1 MAKPTPAQTIE
12 KLLTAIVAAGGERL
26 APTNPYEVA
35 RFRTLYGVGIIYRN
49 AKGKQTWNPEAE
61 MAQEHIKAKKGSIAP
76 VVVVNR
82 AGHAQRRSAVLRIL
96 DRDGG
101 DCFFCGDP
109 LADDVTL
116 EHLVPIAHG
125 GPNHI
130 SNLVCAHASCNQEA
144 GHLSVA
150 EKVAL
155 AVAKR
160 TAKVPA

>member
-1 MAKPTPAQTIE
+1 MAKPTRDQTIE
-12 KLLTAIVAAGGERL
+12 KTVAAIVTAGGEKL

-35 RFRTLYGVGIIYRN
+35 RFRTLYGVGVVYAN
-49 AKGKQTWNPEAE
+49 AKGRQTWNREAE
-61 MAQEHIKAKKGSIAP
+61 MARDHLKASKGSLAP
-76 VVVVNR
+76 VKVVNR
-82 AGHAQRRSAVLRIL
+82 TGTDQRRAAVLRVL
-96 DRDGG
+96 ERDGG
-101 DCFFCGDP
+101 NCFFCGNP

-130 SNLVCAHASCNQEA
+130 SNLVCAHAACNHEA

>member
-1 MAKPTPAQTIE
+1 MSKPTPDQTIE
-12 KLLTAIVAAGGERL
+12 KLLAAIVAAGGERL

-35 RFRTLYGVGIIYRN
+35 RFRTLYGVGVVYRN
-49 AKGKQTWNPEAE
+49 SKGKQTWNAEAE
-61 MAQEHIKAKKGSIAP
+61 MARDHIKAGKGSLAP
-76 VVVVNR
+76 VAVVNR
-82 AGHAQRRSAVLRIL
+82 ASHAQRRSAVLRVL

-101 DCFFCGDP
+101 NCFFCGDP

-130 SNLVCAHASCNQEA
+130 SNLVCAHAVCNHEA

-155 AVAKR
+155 AVTKR

>member
-1 MAKPTPAQTIE
+1 MSKPTPNQTIE
-12 KLLTAIVAAGGERL
+12 KLLTAVVAAGGERL

-35 RFRTLYGVGIIYRN
+35 RFRTLYGVGVIYRN
-49 AKGKQTWNPEAE
+49 ARGKQTWTPEAE
-61 MAQEHIKAKKGSIAP
+61 MAQDHIKAKKGSLAP

-82 AGHAQRRSAVLRIL
+82 AGQAQRRSAVLRIL
-96 DRDGG
+96 ERDGG
-101 DCFFCGDP
+101 DCFFCGLP

-130 SNLVCAHASCNQEA
+130 SNLVCAHAACNLEA

-155 AVAKR
+155 AVCKR
-160 TAKVPA
+160 TAKALA

>member
-1 MAKPTPAQTIE
+1 MAKPTPDQIIE

-26 APTNPYEVA
+26 SPTNPYEVA
-35 RFRTLYGVGIIYRN
+35 RFRTLYGVGIIYQN
-49 AKGKQTWNPEAE
+49 AKGKRTWSPEADK
-61 MAQEHIKAKKGSIAP
+61 AKEHIKAGKGSLAP
-76 VVVVNR
+76 VAVVNR
-82 AGHAQRRSAVLRIL
+82 AGQAQRRSAVLRIL

-101 DCFFCGDP
+101 DCFFCGDQ
-109 LADDVTL
+109 LADDVTI

-130 SNLVCAHASCNQEA
+130 SNLVCAHATCNREA

-155 AVAKR
+155 AVVKR
-160 TAKVPA
+160 TAKVRV